1 MSWFLAFFLASGFC
15 SLVYQIVWLRLA
27 MADFGVNTPFVSIV
41 LSVFMAGL
49 ALGSWGGGRIARRIS
64 ERPAVVGLRL
74 YAAAELLIGVS
85 GIVVA
90 PVLGWGRSLLN
101 SGGGS
106 AWGSTGYYLASGA
119 WITLAL
125 LPFCICMGSTF
136 PLAMAAIRRAHRSQS
151 TRSFSFLYV
160 ANVVGAMAGALISA
174 FVLVEILG
182 FRGTLGVAATV
193 NFLIAVS
200 ALLLSRGGIWRESG
214 TGTAKNQAGAMAVS
228 ERARDSH
235 GAVRTNRF
243 FLILLFT
250 TGLVSLAMEV
260 VWVRQFVP
268 FQGPV
273 VYAFATILAVYLGA
287 TAIGSRLY
295 RAWVRRRAPDVEDLP
310 WALLATLAG
319 LCSLLPLWAAD
330 PRIHTSPHFLWQV
343 TRVALGLCPFCGVL
357 GFLTPMLI
365 DHVAAGD
372 PDRAGRAYALNTV
385 GCIIGP
391 LLAGFTMLPA
401 VGERWTLVILSVPFF
416 AGGFL
421 GQPGLPLASRAGRP
435 RAAARAWFWL
445 PLGLSALLLLLTRDF
460 ETVFPERVVCRDHT
474 ATVIATGHGM
484 QKQLLINGVGITSL
498 TPITKMMVHLPM
510 ASLDH
515 PPAKGLVLC
524 FGMGTSVRSLLAWNV
539 PTTAVEL
546 VPSVPGL
553 FGFFHEGQADLL
565 RSPLATI
572 VIDDARRF
580 LERSRE
586 TYDVIVIDPPP
597 PVEAAASSLLYSKE
611 FYASAAKRL
620 APAGILQQWIPGGE
634 PIVIS
639 AVTRALKK
647 SFPYVRAFSS
657 VEGWGTHYLASR
669 VPIPRRGAAQLAALL
684 PASAAQDLLAW
695 GPKRTATEQFQAVI
709 EKEIPV
715 QNLIRADRAAH
726 VLSDDRPVNEYYF
739 LRRYRK

>member
-1 MSWFLAFFLASGFC
+1 MTWFLAFFLASGFC
-15 SLVYQIVWLRLA
+15 SLVYQVVWLRLA
-27 MADFGVNTPFVSIV
+27 MANFGVNTPFVSIV

-64 ERPAVVGLRL
+64 DRPAAVSLRL
-74 YAAAELLIGVS
+74 YAAAEFLIGVS

-90 PVLGWGRSLLN
+90 PVLGWGHSLLN

-106 AWGSTGYYLASGA
+106 AWGSTSYYLASGT
-119 WITLAL
+119 WIALAL
-125 LPFCICMGSTF
+125 LPFCVCMGATF
-136 PLAMAAIRRAHRSQS
+136 PLAMAAIRRAHRARS
-151 TRSFSFLYV
+151 TRSFSFLYA
-160 ANVVGAMAGALISA
+160 ANVVGAMAGALVSA

-182 FRGTLGVAATV
+182 FRGTLGVAANV

-200 ALLLSRGGIWRESG
+200 ALLLSRGGIWRE
-214 TGTAKNQAGAMAVS
+214 TDTRAAKNKAGAIAAP
-228 ERARDSH
+228 ERARYSH

-243 FLILLFT
+243 FLVLLFT
-250 TGLVSLAMEV
+250 TGLISLAMEV

-268 FQGPV
+268 FQSPA

-295 RAWVRRRAPDVEDLP
+295 RAWVRRRAPDAENLP

-319 LCSLLPLWAAD
+319 MCSLLPLWAAD
-330 PRIHTSPHFLWQV
+330 PRIQPSQHFFWEA
-343 TRVALGLCPFCGVL
+343 TRVAVGLGPFCGVL
-357 GFLTPMLI
+357 GFLTPMLL

-385 GCIIGP
+385 GCIVGP
-391 LLAGFTMLPA
+391 LLAGFTLLPA
-401 VGERWTLVILSVPFF
+401 VGERWTLVILSVPLF

-421 GQPGLPLASRAGRP
+421 GQPRLPLPSCSGGP
-435 RAAARAWFWL
+435 RAASRAWFWL
-445 PLGLSALLLLLTRDF
+445 LLGLSALLLLLTRDF
-460 ETVFPERVVCRDHT
+460 ETAFPERVVRRDHT

-484 QKQLLINGVGITSL
+484 QKRLLINGIGITSL

-510 ASLDH
+510 AFLDH

-546 VPSVPGL
+546 VPSVPDL

-586 TYDVIVIDPPP
+586 IYDVIVIDPPP

-611 FYASAAKRL
+611 FYAIAAKRL
-620 APAGILQQWIPGGE
+620 APAGILQQWLPGRE
-634 PIVIS
+634 PIVVS
-639 AVTRALKK
+639 SVTRALKE

-657 VEGWGTHYLASR
+657 VEGRGIHYLASR
-669 VPIPRRGAAQLAALL
+669 VPIPRRSAAQLAALL
-684 PASAAQDLLAW
+684 PPSAAQDLLAW
-695 GPKRTATEQFQAVI
+695 GPRPTATEQFQAVVGA
-709 EKEIPV
+709 EFSV
-715 QNLIRADRAAH
+715 QSLIRADPSAPA
-726 VLSDDRPVNEYYF
+726 LSDDRPVNEYYF
-739 LRRYRK
+739 LRRLR